1 MTVVVKI
8 VNDSRTCFSQQ
19 GDQRGLK
26 GGGGGLKV
34 KGGYL

>member
-26 GGGGGLKV
+26 GGGGLKV